1 MLELFCTPEY
11 GYCDDLE
18 GKLRELEL
26 EYRMVTLPDGSLIPG
41 EGALRLAGVA
51 LRNGVRLVSG
61 QAEVA
66 AYIEELRY
74 AVENWNWFA
83 SDACYVDDSGENC

>member
-1 MLELFCTPEY
+1 MLEIYTSPDYTGSL
-11 GYCDDLE
+11 DLE
-18 GKLRELEL
+18 FELRELGL
-26 EYRMVTLPDGSLIPG
+26 EYKRIPAAP
-41 EGALRLAGVA
+41 EESAEIAI
-51 LRNGVRLVSG
+51 RNGVRLITG

-83 SDACYVDDSGENC
+83 SDSCYVDDSGENCR

>member
-1 MLELFCTPEY
+1 MLELYCTPDFAD
-11 GYCDDLE
+11 CNDLE
-18 GKLRELEL
+18 TQLRELGL
-26 EYRMVTLPDGSLIPG
+26 DFRLICLPDDSCLPG
-41 EGALRLAGVA
+41 AESLRLAGVA
-51 LRNGVRLVSG
+51 LRNGVRLVNGVS
-61 QAEVA
+61 AVA